1 MCKASAAATQD
12 VKDQQSFAST
22 LRGQATTVFGADNK
36 VFNDINAA
44 NDPIIKGGI
53 NQHGFNQDQLNDMN
67 SSAVTNNAN
76 LYRRI
81 AGATKAGSA
90 GFGGGNT
97 VSGAG
102 NDVFSNKNMEV
113 AQAAAAKTG
122 TDLSQ
127 IKQADYATGR
137 ENFLAAEN
145 ADIASTK
152 SFDSAASMESGA
164 NVAGENADKAQAN
177 LDAQN
182 GWWKAPV
189 MGLISGAAGVMTG
202 GLSSI
207 ASGALGSVLGKKS
220 GGGGNGDFGG
230 ET

>member
-36 VFNDINAA
+36 VFNDMYDANAG
-44 NDPIIKGGI
+44 IIKGGV
-53 NQHGFNQDQLNDMN
+53 NQHGFNQDELNDMN
-67 SSAVTNNAN
+67 SSAMTNNAN

-81 AGATKAGSA
+81 AGATKTAAA

-102 NDVFSNKNMEV
+102 NDVFSNRNLEV

-137 ENFLAAEN
+137 ENFFKAQDETAK
-145 ADIASTK
+145 ATGV
-152 SFDSAASMESGA
+152 FDSATGMTNAASSATQNA
-164 NVAGENADKAQAN
+164 NTAQQN
-177 LDAQN
+177 LDTQN

-189 MGLISGAAGVMTG
+189 MGLISAGASIATG
-202 GLSSI
+202 GLSNLATGKTFAGGS
-207 ASGALGSVLGKKS
+207 AGAAPTT
-220 GGGGNGDFGG
+220 GGV
-230 ET
+230 

>member
-22 LRGQATTVFGADNK
+22 LRSQATSVFGDDNK
-36 VFNDINAA
+36 VFNDMYAA
-44 NDPIIKGGI
+44 NAPIIAGGI

-81 AGATKAGSA
+81 AGATKTASS

-102 NDVFSNKNMEV
+102 NDVLSNQNLQV

-137 ENFLAAEN
+137 ENFLAAEQSDLG
-145 ADIASTK
+145 ATK
-152 SFDSAASMESGA
+152 AFDSAASMEQGA
-164 NVAGENADKAQAN
+164 NVAGQNADTAQAN

-189 MGLISGAAGVMTG
+189 MGLISGVTSAATG
-202 GLSSI
+202 GLSNI
-207 ASGALGSVLGKKS
+207 AAGKTFAGGAKG
-220 GGGGNGDFGG
+220 
-230 ET
+230 